1 MQNNKFEPYCLYA
14 QVIILLFSSNILLL
28 LEILYPINLPR
39 LFPRGNITIK
49 HTHIY
54 IHTDLHIQTGTL

>member
-1 MQNNKFEPYCLYA
+1 MQNNKFEPYCLHT

-28 LEILYPINLPR
+28 LKMLYPINLPR

-49 HTHIY
+49 HTHISIY
-54 IHTDLHIQTGTL
+54 SDVHRQPGSS